1 MSRKHSCISGWLG
14 IVLGAVLII
23 SGCGG
28 GGGGSNGNGGTTT
41 PNPTP
46 ASLFEIESVYF
57 QYRTLE
63 DSNSNSYRAWIGITK
78 SGAPIQETD
87 VDEIVVTDSAGNI
100 LTPASYG
107 FYQNAYLSY
116 DCVAGTCTASGP
128 FEDSGFWAVF
138 GDLPADTYQ
147 IEVITVDGET
157 VTTNVGYAGQL
168 ALPVVA
174 SATMQSQWSNGDLVL
189 RWTNPTGAANWTEVT
204 QLRINVL
211 DSSGK
216 EVFYINTD
224 PLNETVTIPA
234 ALVSQ
239 ASNLGN
245 GALARWQVQTR
256 AIDANGMNYARG
268 NSNTIGLSFAIS
280 SSYLQYRNYENPA
293 NNRYTAWIGVAKDG
307 EPAQSTDVLGFT
319 ITGSANNPVTPVSS
333 SFFRST
339 PNYYYYNCSTT
350 PCSTTAVIDSG
361 FSARYDN
368 LSADEYQIEVDA
380 ADGQKFAAT
389 VTYTG
394 QLVLPFVASTTMQSQ
409 WSNSDM
415 VLSWTNPTSDPTWS
429 EVDQLR
435 IIILAADNTEIL
447 YIRPP
452 AGAQSIIVPAAL
464 VSQAGELGHGAPA
477 RWQIQTRAIDANGMN
492 FARGFSNT
500 IGLSFAISSSYLQYR
515 NYENPA
521 NNRYAAWIGV
531 AKDGEP
537 AQSTDVLGFT
547 ITGSAG
553 NPVTPVSPSF
563 YRSQPY
569 YFYNCATTPCT
580 TTANIIDSGF
590 TARIDNLLADEYQI
604 EVDAADG
611 QKFAT
616 GVTYAGQLVLPF
628 VSSATMQAN
637 WSNTPLLTGD
647 LALSWTNPTG
657 DPNWANVDQLRIVI
671 VAADSTEV
679 LYIRPAA
686 GVNTVTIPEPLVNQA
701 QALGHGLLDKWTI
714 QTRSLDDNGMNDA
727 RGFSSTI
734 DLPE

>member
-1 MSRKHSCISGWLG
+1 MIMSRKRSFISGSVGL
-14 IVLGAVLII
+14 LLAALLIM

-100 LTPASYG
+100 ITPASYG

-116 DCVAGTCTASGP
+116 DCIAGTCTASGP

-189 RWTNPTGAANWTEVT
+189 RWTNPAGAANWTEVT

-293 NNRYTAWIGVAKDG
+293 NNRY
-307 EPAQSTDVLGFT
+307 
-319 ITGSANNPVTPVSS
+319 
-333 SFFRST
+333 
-339 PNYYYYNCSTT
+339 
-350 PCSTTAVIDSG
+350 
-361 FSARYDN
+361 
-368 LSADEYQIEVDA
+368 
-380 ADGQKFAAT
+380 
-389 VTYTG
+389 
-394 QLVLPFVASTTMQSQ
+394 
-409 WSNSDM
+409 
-415 VLSWTNPTSDPTWS
+415 
-429 EVDQLR
+429 
-435 IIILAADNTEIL
+435 
-447 YIRPP
+447 
-452 AGAQSIIVPAAL
+452 
-464 VSQAGELGHGAPA
+464 
-477 RWQIQTRAIDANGMN
+477 
-492 FARGFSNT
+492 
-500 IGLSFAISSSYLQYR
+500 
-515 NYENPA
+515 
-521 NNRYAAWIGV
+521 AAWIGV
-531 AKDGEP
+531 AKDGQP

-569 YFYNCATTPCT
+569 YFYNCATTPCIT
-580 TTANIIDSGF
+580 TENIIDSGF

-637 WSNTPLLTGD
+637 WSNAPLLTGD

-657 DPNWANVDQLRIVI
+657 DPNWASVDQLRIVI

-686 GVNTVTIPEPLVNQA
+686 GANTVTIPEPLVNQA

-714 QTRSLDDNGMNDA
+714 QTRALDDNGMNDA